1 MKKKRC
7 NRRNVLI
14 LSERVDDI
22 KSKKIILFRKKNES
36 KQLVQ
41 IAEKTKKKK
50 RLTDTITHT
59 YYT

>member
-1 MKKKRC
+1 MTLKAKRSSY
-7 NRRNVLI
+7 L
-14 LSERVDDI
+14 E
-22 KSKKIILFRKKNES
+22 KKNES

>member
-1 MKKKRC
+1 MTLKAKRSSY
-7 NRRNVLI
+7 L
-14 LSERVDDI
+14 E
-22 KSKKIILFRKKNES
+22 KKNES

-41 IAEKTKKKK
+41 IAEKKKKKK